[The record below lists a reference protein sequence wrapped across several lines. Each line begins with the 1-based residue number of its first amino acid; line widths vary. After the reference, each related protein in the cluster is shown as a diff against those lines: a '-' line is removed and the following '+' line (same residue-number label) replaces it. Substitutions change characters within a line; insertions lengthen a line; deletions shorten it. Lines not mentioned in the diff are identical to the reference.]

1 MVTPGAFGRFEEVQ
15 WRPLSGNPR
24 LNEALPT
31 EREEREAVLAAAS
44 DSTPSARLLRG
55 DGPME
60 VEDFATMQ
68 RLLGV
73 RPFGVPSD
81 VPRLAGT
88 ETEPE

>member
-1 MVTPGAFGRFEEVQ
+1 M
-15 WRPLSGNPR
+15 
-24 LNEALPT
+24 
-31 EREEREAVLAAAS
+31 
-44 DSTPSARLLRG
+44 DSRVGLDSLRRLLRG